1 MESGA
6 GIEGI
11 RLDVL
16 REVANIGA
24 GHAASALS
32 QIMTDCRVM
41 ISVPD
46 VKACVRTHCW
56 NFLGIPTL

>member
-1 MESGA
+1 MESETK
-6 GIEGI
+6 IEGFK
-11 RLDVL
+11 LDVL

-46 VKACVRTHCW
+46 VKALRSDALLKL
-56 NFLGIPTL
+56 FGI